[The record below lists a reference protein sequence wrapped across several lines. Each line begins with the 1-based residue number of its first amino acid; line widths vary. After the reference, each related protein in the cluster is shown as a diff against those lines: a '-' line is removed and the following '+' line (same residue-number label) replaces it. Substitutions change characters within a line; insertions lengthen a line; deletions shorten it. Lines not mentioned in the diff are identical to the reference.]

1 MHLQFVM
8 KAQEND
14 RRGEKRGRQKRGKEE
29 RGWERHEKSRPIFCS
44 FGQETK
50 IEEEE
55 KIKSKSAA
63 ANENGR

>member
-1 MHLQFVM
+1 MT
-8 KAQEND
+8 EE
-14 RRGEKRGRQKRGKEE
+14 EKNEEGKKGGRKEE

-63 ANENGR
+63 AAANENGR